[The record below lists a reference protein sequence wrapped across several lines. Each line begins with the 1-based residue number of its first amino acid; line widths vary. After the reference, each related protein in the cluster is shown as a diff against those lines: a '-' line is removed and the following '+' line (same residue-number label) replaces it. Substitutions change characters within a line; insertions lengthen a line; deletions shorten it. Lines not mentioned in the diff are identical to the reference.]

1 MDVSRGSIAVVVPV
15 GPRRRLAP
23 VEGPQRARA
32 RRRILAVV
40 VALLAV
46 LIPVSA
52 VPVVNEWWF
61 FQFGEA
67 PAPVTDVVVV
77 KSGTWDGT
85 RWELV
90 AYRSGTD
97 GICFSMGPATSAET
111 TGAGGAMSCD
121 QIEGVPRTPESKPYT
136 PHAIS
141 FLSASGS
148 GGELPAYVAGPVTGR
163 ADEVAVYF
171 ANGVVLQTPTFEAP
185 SSLGPIRF
193 YAAQLPDAVARLAVP
208 LDYGWIEKLVGL
220 DGDGRI
226 VACLTF
232 PLPEAGMPLSA
243 CAD

>member
-1 MDVSRGSIAVVVPV
+1 M
-15 GPRRRLAP
+15 
-23 VEGPQRARA
+23 
-32 RRRILAVV
+32 
-40 VALLAV
+40 

-52 VPVVNEWWF
+52 VAVVNEWWF
-61 FQFGEA
+61 FQFGA

-77 KSGTWDGT
+77 KSGTWNGT

-97 GICFSMGPATSAET
+97 GICFSMVPAASAET
-111 TGAGGAMSCD
+111 TAAGGAMSCD

-141 FLSASGS
+141 YLLSGPD
-148 GGELPAYVAGPVTGR
+148 GELPAYIAGPVTGR
-163 ADEVAVYF
+163 ADEVAIYF

-193 YAAQLPDAVARLAVP
+193 YAAQLPDAVARLTVP
-208 LDYGWIEKLVGL
+208 LDYPWIEELVGL